1 MKVNHGL
8 EKKSVTMCVDVTMFF
23 RTVKYRH
30 TSSHRHASCSIHE
43 RRFQNFMK
51 KNVQIPFPIFRKLLL
66 FHLRHREEFA
76 GEITE
81 YLNTKLESMV
91 KHDLYTIY
99 KCDTDEE
106 RKEKARIKYL
116 DMQGVPES
124 FRY

>member
-8 EKKSVTMCVDVTMFF
+8 DMKSVTMCVDVTMFYH
-23 RTVKYRH
+23 TVKHRH
-30 TSSHRHASCSIHE
+30 TSSHRHASRSIHG
-43 RRFQNFMK
+43 RRFQDPMK
-51 KNVQIPFPIFRKLLL
+51 KNVQIPFPVFRKLLL
-66 FHLRHREEFA
+66 FHLRHREEYA
-76 GEITE
+76 GEIAE
-81 YLNTKLESMV
+81 YLKTKLESMV

-116 DMQGVPES
+116 DMQGVPKS